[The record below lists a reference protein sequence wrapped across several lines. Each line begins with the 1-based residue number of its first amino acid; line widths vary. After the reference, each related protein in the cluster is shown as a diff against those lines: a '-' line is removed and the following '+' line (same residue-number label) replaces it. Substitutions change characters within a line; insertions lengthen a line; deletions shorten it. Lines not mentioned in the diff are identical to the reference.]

1 MMCMKIKTICS
12 VLCICSIFLPN
23 INSLDNKIIQNR
35 IIQDIFIKRT
45 SSNDIE
51 KLRRIIA
58 NQDQQFN
65 DAFVDIF
72 GNPIAEELL
81 EFNENDISYT
91 IFDRN
96 ENIIGQILFGMQQDN
111 VFNVSYWVDKNF
123 RGKGIGSKSL
133 YLAVSEILKNNP
145 DVILK
150 FEINNSNI
158 VSLKTFEKI
167 FGNQNFEVKKEDH
180 LLECRVLSNPGNN
193 LLCNI
198 LVYDNDKLISKSSIT
213 KEKLLKIISEDNIKN
228 GVISRQEQ
236 TVYNVKK
243 IKNKDQ
249 IMNDHPS
256 SVSELNAY
264 IKFILESDEA
274 LQNVYIT
281 GEVSNFKH
289 HSSGHMY
296 FSLKDE
302 NCSVKCIMF
311 SKYSSKVNFDFENG
325 IKIFAYG
332 SISCYEAAGQY
343 QVYVYHVAPA
353 GIGQINDELK
363 KIYNRLEKEGLFDPD
378 KKKPLKKF
386 PRKIGV
392 ISSKTGAVIHD
403 ISSVLNR
410 RYPLAEIVLCSSNV
424 QGAQS
429 SDQIVESINFLENYP
444 EIDVIIIA
452 RGGGSLEDLWS
463 FNNENVVRRISK
475 CKIPVISAVG
485 HDVDY
490 TLCDYV
496 ADVRAST
503 PSVAAELASS
513 SIESVLEN
521 ISSLKHKINNG
532 LDKNF
537 TYKKYI
543 LDQFK
548 NMFNL
553 KQIENFLFIKA
564 NDLANYKNKI
574 NIIFENFINANKLKL
589 GLLKNK
595 IEIYN
600 PENIFKKGYTMVQ
613 KDGICISDVDLI
625 EEDSELSLKFRNG
638 SAKFIVKNLK
648 KEYKFGQENIRTSNI
663 RS

>member
-1 MMCMKIKTICS
+1 MLMT
-12 VLCICSIFLPN
+12 
-23 INSLDNKIIQNR
+23 
-35 IIQDIFIKRT
+35 
-45 SSNDIE
+45 
-51 KLRRIIA
+51 
-58 NQDQQFN
+58 NQ
-65 DAFVDIF
+65 
-72 GNPIAEELL
+72 P
-81 EFNENDISYT
+81 
-91 IFDRN
+91 
-96 ENIIGQILFGMQQDN
+96 
-111 VFNVSYWVDKNF
+111 
-123 RGKGIGSKSL
+123 
-133 YLAVSEILKNNP
+133 
-145 DVILK
+145 
-150 FEINNSNI
+150 
-158 VSLKTFEKI
+158 
-167 FGNQNFEVKKEDH
+167 
-180 LLECRVLSNPGNN
+180 
-193 LLCNI
+193 
-198 LVYDNDKLISKSSIT
+198 SSI
-213 KEKLLKIISEDNIKN
+213 
-228 GVISRQEQ
+228 
-236 TVYNVKK
+236 
-243 IKNKDQ
+243 
-249 IMNDHPS
+249 
-256 SVSELNAY
+256 SELNAY
-264 IKFILESDEA
+264 VKFILESDEV
-274 LQNVYIT
+274 LQNVYII

-302 NCSVKCIMF
+302 NCNVKCVMF
-311 SKYSSKVNFDFENG
+311 SKYANKVNFDFENG

-332 SISCYEAAGQY
+332 SVSCYKAAGQY

-410 RYPLAEIVLCSSNV
+410 RYPIAEIVLCSSNV

-429 SDQIVESINFLENYP
+429 SEQIIESFDFLENYP

-475 CKIPVISAVG
+475 CNIPVISAVG

-503 PSVAAELASS
+503 PSVAAELASC
-513 SIESVLEN
+513 SIESILEN
-521 ISSLKHKINNG
+521 ISNLKSKINNSI
-532 LDKNF
+532 DKNF
-537 TYKKYI
+537 TCKKYI

-548 NMFNL
+548 NIFSL
-553 KQIENFLFIKA
+553 KQIDNLLSVKENNLI
-564 NDLANYKNKI
+564 NYKNKI
-574 NIIFENFINANKLKL
+574 NYKFDNCININKLKL
-589 GLLKNK
+589 DFLKNK

-613 KDGICISDVDLI
+613 KDGMYISDVNLI
-625 EEDSELSLKFRNG
+625 EDDSELLLTFKNG
-638 SAKFIVKNLK
+638 SAKFIVRNLK
-648 KEYKFGQENIRTSNI
+648 KEYKLGQENIRASNI